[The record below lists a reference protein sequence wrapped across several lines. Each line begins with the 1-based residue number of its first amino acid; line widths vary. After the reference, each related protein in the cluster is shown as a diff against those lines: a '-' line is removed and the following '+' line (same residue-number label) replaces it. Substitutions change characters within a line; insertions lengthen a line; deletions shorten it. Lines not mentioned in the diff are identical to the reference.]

1 MYWYLGWAALPCCTR
16 DTCNLHWH
24 IWRSWAAGQGSAKAE
39 GVTGQWLCAHTH
51 TPCHLCWHWEPAT
64 KDLGQISLH
73 FPKVLQLYEKDWG
86 TKKGPNFKCRNDVW
100 RLLHR
105 KNLCAS
111 VDSALFWRGGGF
123 WRVLDLLLNSFSK
136 PFKKGR
142 VHASPSSCR
151 REGSVFYAFRRHSA
165 TFNSAIFYSACF

>member
-51 TPCHLCWHWEPAT
+51 TPWHLCWHWEPAT

-105 KNLCAS
+105 KNLCFCWFCFILEGRRLLES
-111 VDSALFWRGGGF
+111 VRFTAKFLFWAFEEGQGTCF
-123 WRVLDLLLNSFSK
+123 PEQLQ
-136 PFKKGR
+136 KGR
-142 VHASPSSCR
+142 
-151 REGSVFYAFRRHSA
+151 E
-165 TFNSAIFYSACF
+165 CFLCF